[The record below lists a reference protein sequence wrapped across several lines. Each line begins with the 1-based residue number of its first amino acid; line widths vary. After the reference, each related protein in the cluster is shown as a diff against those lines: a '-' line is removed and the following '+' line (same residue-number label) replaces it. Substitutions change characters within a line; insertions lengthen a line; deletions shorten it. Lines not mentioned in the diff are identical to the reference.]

1 MRTAVYRCFDAQ
13 GRLLYI
19 GASKDPAARYE
30 AHAARADWMQSVVNI
45 TLEWHDS
52 RSAAYLAEEA
62 AIKAERPMHN
72 APQDRRGRKKRGD
85 CPCTGDLAAAVSI
98 FPSIDALTDALNR
111 HPSAPKAIGRGAVS
125 LWKQRDTIP
134 HAWRPVVSDML
145 ARAERGAA

>member
-1 MRTAVYRCFDAQ
+1 M
-13 GRLLYI
+13 LYI

-30 AHAARADWMQSVVNI
+30 AHAGRAAWIQRVVNI
-45 TLEWHDS
+45 TVEWHDN

-62 AIKAERPMHN
+62 AIKAERPAHN
-72 APQDRRGRKKRGD
+72 APQSRHGRKRRGE

-111 HPSAPKAIGRGAVS
+111 HPLAPKQIGRGAVS
-125 LWKQRDTIP
+125 VWKQRDTIP
-134 HAWRPVVSDML
+134 FAWRPVVSDML